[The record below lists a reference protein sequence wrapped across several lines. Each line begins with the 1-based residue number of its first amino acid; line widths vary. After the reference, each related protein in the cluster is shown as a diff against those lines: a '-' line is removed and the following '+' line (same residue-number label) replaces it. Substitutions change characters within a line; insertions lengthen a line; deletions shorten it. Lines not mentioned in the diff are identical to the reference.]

1 MIGAPCARRF
11 SCTDTLHT
19 SVARMLCV
27 RLSLRH
33 TSSAPD
39 FVSVHP
45 RCSKRFDRAP
55 GQSHGSNTFCASVL
69 KSQTARSRSNASS
82 VSFFMHAQYRECSDS
97 YENSRHGQG
106 AARNHCGSD
115 RRKRQ
120 SPKDLSSKHLDHGR
134 QSEQRNLDIHRTTSF
149 WTVVLIL
156 WPGVYKAAKDV

>member
-97 YENSRHGQG
+97 YENSRS
-106 AARNHCGSD
+106 RPTGSIRTLSFHAP
-115 RRKRQ
+115 RRFFRFRT
-120 SPKDLSSKHLDHGR
+120 SANISVGVLYPRHFSILRFSLSS
-134 QSEQRNLDIHRTTSF
+134 SF
-149 WTVVLIL
+149 CMNSFE
-156 WPGVYKAAKDV
+156 